1 MDLEELTQR
10 IKWTVLPDHCLGLGA
25 YSSVYTVTEDI
36 AVKVYRWIDPL
47 APDGYNKSTEGNAKW
62 EFAVDQ
68 LLYEHGLQVPK
79 MYGIVTIPESLMRR
93 DARRRPEF
101 LLAEE
106 GFHTSYLFMERLNKI
121 RYYLWS
127 SEERE
132 IACKQYYEQVGKA
145 QELGFDIQDSKG
157 KDIPKNVMWDR
168 SRGKLY
174 LHDFVQWKKKKD
186 LYAGNT
192 KKVL

>member
-1 MDLEELTQR
+1 MDLEELTQQM
-10 IKWTVLPDHCLGLGA
+10 KTTVRPDQCLGLGA
-25 YSSVYTVTEDI
+25 FSSVYAVTEDI
-36 AVKVYRWIDPL
+36 AVKVYRYIDPY
-47 APDGYNKSTEGNAKW
+47 APAGYNASTEENAQW

-79 MYGIVTIPESLMRR
+79 MYGIVTIPESLKRR

-101 LLAEE
+101 FLAEE

-132 IACKQYYEQVGKA
+132 IAWKQYHEQVGKA
-145 QELGFDIQDSKG
+145 RELGFKIQDSTLG
-157 KDIPKNVMWDR
+157 SSPKNVIWDR
-168 SRGKLY
+168 SRRKLY
-174 LHDFVQWKKKKD
+174 LHDFVQWKNSRFD
-186 LYAGNT
+186 FE
-192 KKVL
+192 